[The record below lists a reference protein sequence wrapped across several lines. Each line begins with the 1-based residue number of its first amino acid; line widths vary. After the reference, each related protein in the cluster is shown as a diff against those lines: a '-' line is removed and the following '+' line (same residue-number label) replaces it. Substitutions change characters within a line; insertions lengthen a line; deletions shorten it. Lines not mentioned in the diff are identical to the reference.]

1 MTTTTAG
8 LGEVARR
15 VLREAGRPLNLRRI
29 LRAAVDADLLSDPST
44 DVDALR
50 AALLGTPDVR
60 EVRRGIFALGEA
72 EEAASADEDASDD
85 EDRGGRRRRRRPRA
99 IDMAGAAPAAPTSVE
114 DAAELLDSVDRA
126 ALRRR
131 LWEKVKATA
140 EAVVGQSSADD
151 GDDEG
156 EDAFAEGASEDA
168 VEAPRRRGRRRRRGR
183 DEPRQRPDAHGDLD
197 AEEPEDEGEAG
208 DEEALEAD
216 APAPVDPP
224 EEEAAAEAPPART
237 RIADRLR
244 RRRRS
249 GSGEGEAPSS
259 PAPSPTEPQPAPAPV
274 VEDDP
279 KVALRRRLAARRA
292 ETGEPPPYAERRADP
307 DPQPA
312 AEERRA
318 PVLPAVRATDALVR
332 AAHEALE
339 RHGCPLH
346 IDALTEAVAQAEDQ
360 PPTGLRA
367 ALLAENARRQ
377 AAGLRPPFVVQYAGE
392 VALTRWGLSDRYL
405 TLERSIEAAL
415 AELRELVQRDL
426 LARMAEL
433 SDVAFEQVVVMLLEQ
448 LGHRDVEVVHRQS
461 GGTVALTVTEPSGGR
476 LAVVARQAW
485 SNIGPDTVRRL
496 RGSLAHFG
504 ADAGLVM
511 TLGAFTPEA
520 HDAAG
525 GGAQAVVRLMDG
537 ARLAALLF
545 EHEVGLRGHA
555 PRMRFVDVPFFESL
569 G

>member
-8 LGEVARR
+8 LREVARR
-15 VLREAGRPLNLRRI
+15 VLRDAGRPLNLRRI
-29 LRAAVDADLLSDPST
+29 LRAAADADLLPDPST

-50 AALLGTPDVR
+50 AALLDAPDVR
-60 EVRRGIFALGEA
+60 EVRRGIFGLTDAPAESGEG
-72 EEAASADEDASDD
+72 DPGDD
-85 EDRGGRRRRRRPRA
+85 DSGGRRRRRRPRA
-99 IDMAGAAPAAPTSVE
+99 IDMAGEAPAAPTSVE
-114 DAAELLDSVDRA
+114 DAAELLDSVDRS

-131 LWEKVKATA
+131 LWEKVRATA
-140 EAVVGQSSADD
+140 EAVVGQSSDD
-151 GDDEG
+151 ADDEG

-183 DEPRQRPDAHGDLD
+183 DEPRPAVDDVD
-197 AEEPEDEGEAG
+197 EDEAEDEDEEG
-208 DEEALEAD
+208 DEGGATS
-216 APAPVDPP
+216 
-224 EEEAAAEAPPART
+224 EAAGAAPDEAPGTRT

-249 GSGEGEAPSS
+249 GPDDAQAEASASAAEVPSS
-259 PAPSPTEPQPAPAPV
+259 APPPPAPAV
-274 VEDDP
+274 DGDP
-279 KVALRRRLAARRA
+279 KSALRRRLAARRA

-307 DPQPA
+307 DPRPA
-312 AEERRA
+312 GEERRA
-318 PVLPAVRATDALVR
+318 PVLPVVRATEALVR
-332 AAHEALE
+332 AAHDALE
-339 RHGCPLH
+339 RHGGPLH
-346 IDALTEAVAQAEDQ
+346 IDALTEAVAEADDQ
-360 PPTGLRA
+360 PTTGLRA

-405 TLERSIEAAL
+405 ALEQSVEGAL

-426 LARMAEL
+426 LARLAEL

-504 ADAGLVM
+504 ADAGLVL
-511 TLGAFTPEA
+511 TLGDFTEDA
-520 HDAAG
+520 HHAAG
-525 GGAQAVVRLMDG
+525 GGAQAAVRLIDG
-537 ARLAALLF
+537 ARLATLLY

-555 PRMRFVDVPFFESL
+555 PRVRFVDVPFFESL